1 MFNQPLA
8 HSRPCGEAWAASPD
22 GGSVIRGAPPP
33 PPPSPKA
40 VGMLWGGGG
49 EVPGD
54 AGGGI
59 PPKINTHSR
68 QPSADKE
75 TRGDRWWGQLP
86 PHPEEEEEEGSRAGG
101 H

>member
-1 MFNQPLA
+1 M
-8 HSRPCGEAWAASPD
+8 
-22 GGSVIRGAPPP
+22 
-33 PPPSPKA
+33 
-40 VGMLWGGGG
+40 
-49 EVPGD
+49 PGD